1 MTATLFQLNKRI
13 LAYDNQFSRIIGV
26 DKKANHKRRIHYISN
41 TKETGE
47 IDNLKKTIYEIAN
60 EMNYFEKKLP
70 THWIQLE
77 NALDFLTNDLKQNII
92 SFGEIGELARTPLIG
107 ENRNLLAFLNY
118 QHTIGSI
125 IFFEDIPEFII
136 LQPNWLVRCF
146 RCLVFDDDPEKRSI
160 KVSTL
165 EWKTLTE
172 TGKLSDTIID
182 NLFEKEDELK
192 LEHKPYLLEVMAKFD
207 IIVKPQCV
215 DTKGDD
221 LSNSYYIPCMIRNQP
236 TSLTDIKK
244 LFGANDKGVTLSPW
258 FVLEFKF
265 LPFAYFN
272 HILVSYIKEYIV
284 CGKEDQKSIY
294 GGKAVFFLDESHS
307 QKFIICYSKN
317 AISLQIW
324 DWDECSDDQYIQV
337 LGQIRDKIKELET
350 KICHTITYVITAKC
364 SDGDYFKMSGRIRY
378 EEREKRFLP
387 NGKYFCTDHRQMHNK
402 EEIVNSW
409 FKHVDTVSILY
420 CSIFEVIAY
429 HYSKNKYLLV
439 IWKF

>member
-1 MTATLFQLNKRI
+1 M
-13 LAYDNQFSRIIGV
+13 
-26 DKKANHKRRIHYISN
+26 DKKANHKRRIHYITN
-41 TKETGE
+41 TKVTDE
-47 IDNLKKTIYEIAN
+47 IDNLKKTINEIAK

-70 THWIQLE
+70 TQWIQLE
-77 NALDFLTNDLKQNII
+77 NALDFLTNDLKRNII
-92 SFGEIGELARTPLIG
+92 SFKEIKEIARTAIIDKHAD
-107 ENRNLLAFLNY
+107 LLEFLNY
-118 QHTIGSI
+118 QHKIGNI
-125 IFFEDIPEFII
+125 IFFEDIPEYII
-136 LQPNWLVRCF
+136 LQSNWLVKCF
-146 RCLVFDDDPEKRSI
+146 RCLVFDDDPAKRCI

-192 LEHKPYLLEVMAKFD
+192 VEHKPYLLDVMAKFD

-221 LSNSYYIPCMIRNQP
+221 PSNSYYIPCMIRNLP

-244 LFGANDKGVTLSPW
+244 LFGANDEGVTRSPW
-258 FVLEFKF
+258 FILEFTF

-272 HILVSYIKEYIV
+272 HILVSYIREYII
-284 CGKEDQKSIY
+284 CGRDDQKSIY
-294 GGKAVFFLDESHS
+294 GGKAVFFLDESQS

-350 KICHTITYVITAKC
+350 KIRHTTTYVITAKC
-364 SDGDYFKMSGRIRY
+364 SDGDYFKRSGRISFK
-378 EEREKRFLP
+378 EREKRFLP
-387 NGKYFCTDHRQMHNK
+387 NGKYFCKDHGQMHNK
-402 EEIVNSW
+402 EEIVNAW
-409 FKHVDTVSILY
+409 FKHVDTVSILC
-420 CSIFEVIAY
+420 CSIF
-429 HYSKNKYLLV
+429 
-439 IWKF
+439 